1 MSKPLLTETELA
13 EALTGLPEWSRDGDV
28 ISRTVQA
35 PSFLAGIELVRQVAT
50 AAEEANHHP
59 DIDIRWRKVTFALS
73 THDSGGLTVLD
84 IRIAARQAGG
94 AGATSRRRGRRRR
107 RPRA

>member
-13 EALTGLPEWSRDGDV
+13 EAMTGLPEWSRDGAV

-50 AAEEANHHP
+50 AAEDANHHP

-84 IRIAARQAGG
+84 IELAREIDRLAGELG
-94 AGATSRRRGRRRR
+94 
-107 RPRA
+107 

>member
-13 EALTGLPEWSRDGDV
+13 EAMTGLPEWSRDGAV
-28 ISRTVQA
+28 ISRIVQA

-50 AAEEANHHP
+50 AAEDANHHP

-84 IRIAARQAGG
+84 IELAREIDRLAGELG
-94 AGATSRRRGRRRR
+94 
-107 RPRA
+107 